1 MRDLSKYFLGIEKE
15 RGKATAEATEY
26 LYSLFTDGIYKWLAS
41 VWDKDIGGFYF
52 SRSAKENEYVEYK
65 GERFLLLPDIESTE
79 QAFGSLLSDGI
90 GESYDDYPA
99 KMKDKAVKFIASC
112 QDPEDGYF
120 YHKQWGKNI
129 NTSRRARD
137 MNKGVGLLS
146 SLGARPLYPTALERI
161 EASVNGGEEGSVT
174 VPEHLRSRAAFISYL
189 ESLDINGKGKSYVVG
204 HTIASQIPEIKA
216 AGLSETCYEF
226 LNATAKPN
234 GVWEDELTNVSAN
247 GLMKISC
254 AYGALGKRMP
264 WMKKSFS
271 AAVEIACNAEVTSAD
286 GITTVYNP
294 PFVMLNLF
302 STMRDTADEENYALC
317 KKMIIERAPEV
328 LKRTTD
334 NLKLYAEPDGSF
346 SYGMGHTSFTSQGQP
361 VGFPGLP
368 ESDVN
373 ANSLAQGARERTLI
387 ALDIP
392 LSPLFDERDTQRFFE
407 LCGEI

>member
-1 MRDLSKYFLGIEKE
+1 MRDLSKYYLEIEKE

-26 LYSLFTDGIYKWLAS
+26 LYSLFTDGIYTWLAS
-41 VWDKDIGGFYF
+41 IWDNKIGGFYF

-65 GERFLLLPDIESTE
+65 GEKVLLLPDIESTS
-79 QAFGSLLSDGI
+79 QAFGALVDDGI
-90 GESYDDYPA
+90 GRSFEDFP
-99 KMKDKAVKFIASC
+99 KLMKDKAVKFIASC
-112 QDPEDGYF
+112 QDPQDGYF

-137 MNKGVGLLS
+137 MSKGVGLLTE
-146 SLGARPLYPTALERI
+146 LGARPLYPTAIERI
-161 EASVNGGEEGSVT
+161 EASAKGGEGNT
-174 VPEHLRSRAAFISYL
+174 AVPEHLRSREAFLKYL

-216 AGLSETCYEF
+216 AGLAEVCYEF

-254 AYGALGKRMP
+254 AYTGLGKRMP
-264 WMKKSFS
+264 WVLKSFD
-271 AAVEIACNAEVTSAD
+271 AATEIASNAEVTSVD

-302 STMRDTADEENYALC
+302 SAMKATSDEENYRLC
-317 KKMIIERAPEV
+317 KKMIIERAPKV
-328 LKRTTD
+328 LRRTAD

-346 SYGMGHTSFTSQGQP
+346 SYGMGRTSFTSQGQP
-361 VGFPGLP
+361 VGMPGLP

-387 ALDIP
+387 AMDIP
-392 LSPLFDERDTQRFFE
+392 LSPLFDEKDTRNFFE
-407 LCGEI
+407 FCGEL

>member
-1 MRDLSKYFLGIEKE
+1 MRDLTKYYLNIEKE

-26 LYSLFTDGIYKWLAS
+26 LYSLFTDDVYKWLAS

-65 GERFLLLPDIESTE
+65 GEKVLLLPDIESTS
-79 QAFGSLLSDGI
+79 QAFGALVDDGI
-90 GESYDDYPA
+90 GRSFDDFP
-99 KMKDKAVKFIASC
+99 KEMKDKAVKFIASC
-112 QDPEDGYF
+112 QDPTDGYF

-137 MNKGVGLLS
+137 MNKGVGLLCE
-146 SLGARPLYPTALERI
+146 LGARPLYPTALERI
-161 EASVNGGEEGSVT
+161 EASVNNGEGSAA
-174 VPEHLRSRAAFISYL
+174 VPEHLRSKEVFVKYL

-216 AGLSETCYEF
+216 AGLAETCYEF
-226 LNATAKPN
+226 LNATANSN

-254 AYGALGKRMP
+254 SYGALGKKMP
-264 WMKKSFS
+264 YMLNSFS
-271 AAVEIACNAEVTSAD
+271 AAVEIACEAEVTSTD

-302 STMRDTADEENYALC
+302 NTMKATGDTENYELC
-317 KKMIIERAPEV
+317 KKMIIERAPKV
-328 LKRTTD
+328 LKRTAD

-361 VGFPGLP
+361 VGMPGLP

-392 LSPLFDERDTQRFFE
+392 LSPLFDEKDTKNFFE

>member
-1 MRDLSKYFLGIEKE
+1 MRDLSKYYLEIEKE
-15 RGKATAEATEY
+15 RGKATSEATEY

-41 VWDKDIGGFYF
+41 IWDKDIGGFYF
-52 SRSAKENEYVEYK
+52 SRSAKENEFVEYK
-65 GERFLLLPDIESTE
+65 GEKLPLLPDIESTS
-79 QAFGSLLSDGI
+79 QAFGALVDDGI
-90 GESYDDYPA
+90 GRSFDDFPTT
-99 KMKDKAVKFIASC
+99 MKDKAVKFIASC

-129 NTSRRARD
+129 NSSRRARD
-137 MNKGVGLLS
+137 MSKGVGLMS
-146 SLGARPLYPTALERI
+146 ELGARPLYPTAIERI
-161 EASVNGGEEGSVT
+161 EASVKGDSENTT
-174 VPEHLRSRAAFISYL
+174 VPEHLRSKEAFFKYL

-204 HTIASQIPEIKA
+204 HTIASLIPEIKA
-216 AGLSETCYEF
+216 AGLADDCYEF

-254 AYGALGKRMP
+254 AYSALGKRMP
-264 WMKKSFS
+264 YMLNSFG
-271 AAVEIACNAEVTSAD
+271 AAVEIACNAEVTNLD

-302 STMRDTADEENYALC
+302 STMKATADEENYALC

-328 LKRTTD
+328 LKRTAD

-361 VGFPGLP
+361 VALPGLP

-392 LSPLFDERDTQRFFE
+392 LSPLFDEKDTKLFFE
-407 LCGEI
+407 MCGEL